1 VTDARSALAL
11 VGSIRRTARAEQ
23 LTLLAAAIAY
33 YAFVSMIPLTVVAL
47 VAASLL
53 GGPAFVRTVDALVA
67 GILTPQSTDLLES
80 ALTSGVGRDGATL
93 LGLAVLAW
101 SALKVFRAI
110 DAAFS
115 RIYGAGDVVESLPEQ
130 LVDAAIVLGGVALA
144 TGVAAW
150 LVAMVPRFV
159 PALAG
164 ALTPLASAL
173 LLPVALF
180 PIYYAFPDVDVSL
193 REALP
198 GAAFAGLGWT
208 VLAWLF
214 GVYAAYAGAFQL
226 YGLLGGVL
234 LLLTWFYAAAL
245 LVLLGAVVNAV
256 LADRATDRQ
265 LQQDRLRDVANGNP

>member
-1 VTDARSALAL
+1 MTDARSILAVL
-11 VGSIRRTARAEQ
+11 GSVRRTVKAEQ

-53 GGPAFVRTVDALVA
+53 GGPAFVRTVDALLA
-67 GILTPQSTDLLES
+67 GILTPQSSDLLQS
-80 ALTSGVGRDGATL
+80 ALTSGVGRDGATV
-93 LGLAVLAW
+93 LGLVVLAW

-115 RIYGAGDVVESLPEQ
+115 RIYGADVVESLPQQ
-130 LVDAAIVLGGVALA
+130 LLDAGIVLGGVALE
-144 TGVAAW
+144 TGVSAW
-150 LVAMVPRFV
+150 LLAILPRFV

-164 ALTPLASAL
+164 VLMPLASAL
-173 LLPVALF
+173 VLPVALF
-180 PIYYAFPDVDVSL
+180 PIYYAFPDVDVRF
-193 REALP
+193 REAVP
-198 GAAFAGLGWT
+198 GAVLAGLGWT

-214 GVYAAYAGAFQL
+214 GLYTTYAGAYQL

-245 LVLLGAVVNAV
+245 LVLFGAVVNAV
-256 LADRATDRQ
+256 LAGRGTDRQ
-265 LQQDRLRDVANGNP
+265 LQQERLRDVANGNP